1 VNCLPALEQRFTL
14 DGFERIWAASHV
26 VLRWV
31 GNVVQLLEEAVL
43 RVDEPNIAEL
53 HVTRAVYG
61 SSVSQRG
68 ELLNVQTPSRY
79 ESNEAYHEHRG
90 NLKVNADGGP

>member
-14 DGFERIWAASHV
+14 DEFERIWAASQV

-31 GNVVQLLEEAVL
+31 GNVVQLLEEAIL

-53 HVTRAVYG
+53 HDKG
-61 SSVSQRG
+61 G
-68 ELLNVQTPSRY
+68 IWELRISKRRT
-79 ESNEAYHEHRG
+79 A
-90 NLKVNADGGP
+90 